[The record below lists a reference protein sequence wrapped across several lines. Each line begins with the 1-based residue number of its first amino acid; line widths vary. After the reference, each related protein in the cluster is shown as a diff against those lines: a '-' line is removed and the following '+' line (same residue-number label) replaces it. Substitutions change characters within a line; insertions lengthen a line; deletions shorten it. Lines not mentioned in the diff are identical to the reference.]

1 MQLLAL
7 VADQI
12 SSAVPPLLTLLGL
25 AVRKMFGALDPPP
38 PGGGGCP
45 ALVLPKG
52 PWLVSVT
59 LPSHPVNSTLSAQHS
74 AT

>member
-25 AVRKMFGALDPPP
+25 ALRKMFGALDPPP
-38 PGGGGCP
+38 AGGRCP
-45 ALVLPKG
+45 AMVLPKG

-59 LPSHPVNSTLSAQHS
+59 LPSHPASTTLSARHS